1 MCYLSSTSGSSHPEP
16 TPSLGLSVTEPRCR
30 PGSHGLCGHV
40 SSLVLHVKE
49 ASICDEDLR
58 EDYAEATELV
68 EAGSVGLALVVWGN
82 IRALVVLHGGNEA
95 LDAVASAASV
105 VAAPS
110 IVVDINVVGLLN
122 ADCSV
127 GGSGLVARNS
137 RRA

>member
-1 MCYLSSTSGSSHPEP
+1 
-16 TPSLGLSVTEPRCR
+16 
-30 PGSHGLCGHV
+30 
-40 SSLVLHVKE
+40 VKE

-68 EAGSVGLALVVWGN
+68 EAGPVGLALVVWGN

-95 LDAVASAASV
+95 LDAVASATSV

-110 IVVDINVVGLLN
+110 IVGDINIVGLLN

-127 GGSGLVARNS
+127 GGSGLVARIS